1 MELDDLKAAWQEMSN
16 QVAAQGRLTERLVL
30 NSIRQKSNDVIEDMR
45 SGLECMLAGLCIAF
59 LLPLVW
65 ALRSA
70 DGMVTAGALIILGL
84 VTVNGSIAWRLH
96 RALGTGQDGGASVRE
111 ALQEKLKRIRA
122 FYSWGRSYGL
132 LISLLI
138 YATGVVTYLTF
149 RYGYVRVT
157 NTDLIVYGS
166 LAVFMIVSTQLLTRR
181 HEASV
186 SNELESCLQELDGF
200 DAATRSSSRSRD
212 LLAMLFAAC
221 VVALS
226 VAIVLLTWNQA
237 AR

>member
-1 MELDDLKAAWQEMSN
+1 MELDDLKAAWQEMSS
-16 QVAAQGRLTERLVL
+16 QVAAQRRLTERLVL
-30 NSIRQKSNDVIEDMR
+30 NSIRQKSKDVIEDMR
-45 SGLECMLAGLCIAF
+45 SGLECMLVGLCIAF

-65 ALRSA
+65 ALRST

-84 VTVNGSIAWRLH
+84 AAVNASIAWRLH
-96 RALGTGQDGGASVRE
+96 RALGRGQDGGKSVRE
-111 ALQEKLKRIRA
+111 AVQDKLQRIHA

-132 LISLLI
+132 LISILI
-138 YATGVVTYLTF
+138 YVTGVATYLTF

-157 NTDLIVYGS
+157 NTDLIVYVS
-166 LAVFMIVSTQLLTRR
+166 LAVFIIVSTQLFTRR

-186 SNELESCLQELDGF
+186 SRALESCIEELDGF
-200 DAATRSSSRSRD
+200 EAATSSSSRSRD
-212 LLAMLFAAC
+212 LLGSLFAAC

-226 VAIVLLTWNQA
+226 VAIILLTWNQA